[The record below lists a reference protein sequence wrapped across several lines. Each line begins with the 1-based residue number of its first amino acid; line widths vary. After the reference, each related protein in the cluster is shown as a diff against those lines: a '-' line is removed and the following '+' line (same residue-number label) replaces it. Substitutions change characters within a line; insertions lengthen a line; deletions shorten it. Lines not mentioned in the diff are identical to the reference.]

1 MAIVVGLIGGI
12 GSGKSRVAAAFA
24 GHGARVISGDTL
36 GHEALDQPQIKKK
49 VAERWGS
56 RVLDRQGKIDRPALG
71 TIVFADA
78 AERKELE
85 ALVHPYIKGRLA
97 EEIAAARANKDV
109 NLILVDAAVMVE
121 AGWSEHCD
129 RILFVD
135 APRELRLR
143 RLAGQRGWS
152 PKEVEARENAQMPL
166 DEKKARAD
174 AVLENSGT
182 VEGLQEQVEQLL
194 RRWGIRK

>member
-24 GHGARVISGDTL
+24 GYGARVISGDTL

-129 RILFVD
+129 RILFLGLLEHLPGKAVAFPGGSLLDIADVKHRLESKGGGSTRERSD
-135 APRELRLR
+135 ATGRKKSPR
-143 RLAGQRGWS
+143 
-152 PKEVEARENAQMPL
+152 
-166 DEKKARAD
+166 
-174 AVLENSGT
+174 
-182 VEGLQEQVEQLL
+182 
-194 RRWGIRK
+194 

>member
-24 GHGARVISGDTL
+24 GYGARVISGDTL
-36 GHEALDQPQIKKK
+36 GHEALDQPHIKKK

-56 RVLDRQGKIDRPALG
+56 RVLDQQGRIDRRSLG
-71 TIVFADA
+71 TIIFADA

-135 APRELRLR
+135 APWELRLR
-143 RLAGQRGWS
+143 RLAGQRGWT
-152 PKEVEARENAQMPL
+152 PKEVEACENAQMPL